1 MAASDEEIATM
12 LELLSRDVS
21 CTGAARFRDMPETV
35 ADVREWYELMSDADI
50 ASLTERVVGDTQQ
63 ALMDTFVDTSWP
75 PCPRHPNH
83 PLWFRDGAWH
93 CDRDG
98 QALATLGGLK
108 EILPPLPPA
117 GPTMPGAFARRRKA
131 E

>member
-12 LELLSRDVS
+12 LALLARDVS
-21 CTGAARFRDMPETV
+21 STGGARFRDMPETV
-35 ADVREWYELMSDADI
+35 ADVREWYELMADADI
-50 ASLTERVVGDTQQ
+50 ASLTERVVGDAQQ

-83 PLWFRDGAWH
+83 PLWFHHGAWH
-93 CDRDG
+93 CERDDE
-98 QALATLGGLK
+98 ALAKLGGLSV
-108 EILPPLPPA
+108 ILPPLPPA
-117 GPTMPGAFARRRKA
+117 RPTMPGAFARRRKA